1 MVKVCGNLP
10 NEAYCMEEIGGKLDQ
25 ESLKNSSSVRQTVGR
40 IAIFILKRA
49 LYERNTL
56 ISFRIYDILISKG

>member
-1 MVKVCGNLP
+1 MVKVYGNLP

-40 IAIFILKRA
+40 IAMFILKRA
-49 LYERNTL
+49 LCERNTL
-56 ISFRIYDILISKG
+56 VSFEICDIVISS

>member
-56 ISFRIYDILISKG
+56 ISFQIYGILISS